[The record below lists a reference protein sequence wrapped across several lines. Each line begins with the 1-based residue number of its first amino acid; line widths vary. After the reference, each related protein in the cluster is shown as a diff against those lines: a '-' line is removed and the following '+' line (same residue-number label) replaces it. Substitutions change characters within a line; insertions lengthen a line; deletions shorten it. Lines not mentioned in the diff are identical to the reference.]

1 MRYTAIA
8 ETGNSLVR
16 LLKSQMV
23 PETLQNPD
31 HIGLCSPADK
41 GDFEIGIHLY
51 DVKESEELRSHEM
64 VSVDA
69 SRQKYPPAYLTLY
82 YMVTAYSSGDVKYR
96 SEEEQRLLGRVIQ
109 VFHDYSILEAG
120 TFPPAGPETEPV
132 IEMLALPLEEK
143 MRIWSV
149 PNTAYKTSLFYKV
162 GPVAVES
169 TRAKES
175 ARVTDLT
182 FSVREEGERG

>member
-8 ETGNSLVR
+8 EAGNALVH

-41 GDFEIGIHLY
+41 GDFEIGLHLY
-51 DVKESEELRSHEM
+51 DVKESEEVRSHEM
-64 VSVDA
+64 VTVDA
-69 SRQKYPPAYLTLY
+69 SRQKYPPAYLTLF
-82 YMVTAYSSGDVKYR
+82 YMVTAYSNGDVKYR

-109 VFHDYSILEAG
+109 VFHDYSVLDG
-120 TFPPAGPETEPV
+120 GLLPAGGSETEPV
-132 IEMLALPLEEK
+132 VEMLPLSLEEK

-162 GPVAVES
+162 GPIAVDS
-169 TRAKES
+169 TKAKE
-175 ARVTDLT
+175 ARRVTDVS
-182 FSVREEGERG
+182 FSVRE